1 MTKRKNVLVV
11 DDDPVFKLIAR
22 KLFERTGDFF
32 EVTFAENGL
41 EAIDLLRTTIEGKM
55 KPPPDII
62 LLDIE
67 MPIMNGWGFMEEFV
81 KLPVEDTRD
90 ISVYTVSS
98 SIAQEDKNKKN
109 GPFKKGI
116 FVDSIELDENDKW
129 TKYYRQNAERYP
141 EI

>member
-41 EAIDLLRTTIEGKM
+41 EAIELLRTTIEGTM
-55 KPPPDII
+55 KPLPDII

-98 SIAQEDKNKKN
+98 SIAQEDKNKTASYPQIKAYITK
-109 GPFKKGI
+109 PLTVDIIRSIAGI
-116 FVDSIELDENDKW
+116 F
-129 TKYYRQNAERYP
+129 
-141 EI
+141 

>member
-1 MTKRKNVLVV
+1 MTTRKNVLVV

-22 KLFERTGDFF
+22 KLFERSGDFF

-41 EAIDLLRTTIEGKM
+41 EAIEFLRTTIDGKTT
-55 KPPPDII
+55 PLPDII

-81 KLPVEDTRD
+81 KLPAEDTRD

-98 SIAQEDKNKKN
+98 SIAQEDKNKTASYPQIKAYITK
-109 GPFKKGI
+109 PLTVDIIRSIAGI
-116 FVDSIELDENDKW
+116 S
-129 TKYYRQNAERYP
+129 
-141 EI
+141 

>member
-41 EAIDLLRTTIEGKM
+41 EAIELLRTTIEGKM
-55 KPPPDII
+55 NPLPDII

-98 SIAQEDKNKKN
+98 SIAQEDKNKTASYPQIKAYITK
-109 GPFKKGI
+109 PLTVDIIRSIAGI
-116 FVDSIELDENDKW
+116 S
-129 TKYYRQNAERYP
+129 
-141 EI
+141 

>member
-1 MTKRKNVLVV
+1 MTNRKNVLVV

-22 KLFERTGDFF
+22 KLFERSGDFF

-41 EAIDLLRTTIEGKM
+41 EAIELLRATIETKA
-55 KPPPDII
+55 KPVPEII

-81 KLPVEDTRD
+81 KLPAEETQN

-98 SIAQEDKNKKN
+98 SIAQEDKNKTASYPQIKAYITKPLTVDIIKN
-109 GPFKKGI
+109 IAGI
-116 FVDSIELDENDKW
+116 S
-129 TKYYRQNAERYP
+129 
-141 EI
+141 

>member
-22 KLFERTGDFF
+22 KLFERSGDFF

-41 EAIDLLRTTIEGKM
+41 EAIELLRATIDEKL
-55 KPPPDII
+55 KSIPDII

-81 KLPVEDTRD
+81 KLPEEATQD

-98 SIAQEDKNKKN
+98 SIAQEDKNRTASYPQIKAYITK
-109 GPFKKGI
+109 PLTVDIIRSIAGI
-116 FVDSIELDENDKW
+116 S
-129 TKYYRQNAERYP
+129 
-141 EI
+141 

>member
-22 KLFERTGDFF
+22 KLFERSGDFF

-41 EAIDLLRTTIEGKM
+41 EAIELLRAMIDEKL
-55 KPPPDII
+55 KSIPDII

-81 KLPVEDTRD
+81 KLPEEATQD

-98 SIAQEDKNKKN
+98 SIAQEDKNRTASYPQIKAYITK
-109 GPFKKGI
+109 PLTVDIIRSIAGI
-116 FVDSIELDENDKW
+116 
-129 TKYYRQNAERYP
+129 P
-141 EI
+141 

>member
-1 MTKRKNVLVV
+1 MTNRKNVLVV

-22 KLFERTGDFF
+22 KLFERSGDFF

-41 EAIDLLRTTIEGKM
+41 EAIELLKAPIEEKAR
-55 KPPPDII
+55 PVPEII

-81 KLPVEDTRD
+81 KLPPEQTRN

-98 SIAQEDKNKKN
+98 SIAQEDKNKTASYPQIKAYITKPLTVDIIKN
-109 GPFKKGI
+109 IAGI
-116 FVDSIELDENDKW
+116 S
-129 TKYYRQNAERYP
+129 
-141 EI
+141 

>member
-22 KLFERTGDFF
+22 KLFERSGDFF

-41 EAIDLLRTTIEGKM
+41 EAIELLRAIIDEKL
-55 KPPPDII
+55 KSIPDII

-81 KLPVEDTRD
+81 KLPEEATQD

-98 SIAQEDKNKKN
+98 SIAQEDKNRTASYPQIKAYITK
-109 GPFKKGI
+109 PLTVDIIRSIAGI
-116 FVDSIELDENDKW
+116 S
-129 TKYYRQNAERYP
+129 
-141 EI
+141 

>member
-22 KLFERTGDFF
+22 KLFERSGDFF

-41 EAIDLLRTTIEGKM
+41 EAIELLRATIDEKL
-55 KPPPDII
+55 KSIPDII

-81 KLPVEDTRD
+81 KLPEEATQD

-98 SIAQEDKNKKN
+98 SIAQEDKNRTASYPQIKAYITK
-109 GPFKKGI
+109 PLTVDIIRSIAGI
-116 FVDSIELDENDKW
+116 
-129 TKYYRQNAERYP
+129 P
-141 EI
+141 